1 MAKKAV
7 KECKPLEHTLEN
19 ELRANGYAVV
29 CGVDEAGRG
38 PLCGPV
44 VAAACV
50 LPPNVVP
57 EGLND
62 SKKLTPKKRELLFDR
77 IRECALAYC
86 IAEASVEEIDAMNIL
101 EADLLAMRRAIDGLG
116 IPADFALIDGNIAR
130 DFQIPARAVIGGD
143 AISPSIAAASILA
156 KVTRDRQCEELD
168 RLYPQ
173 YGIAKHK
180 GYGTK
185 AHMDALR
192 EYGPS
197 PIHRKQ
203 FIRFLDKDQ

>member
-1 MAKKAV
+1 MAKKTA

-19 ELRANGYAVV
+19 ELRAKGYAIV

-50 LPPNVVP
+50 LPPDFVP

-62 SKKLTPKKRELLFDR
+62 SKKLTPKKRVLLFDR
-77 IRECALAYC
+77 ICESALAYC
-86 IAEASVEEIDAMNIL
+86 IAEASVEEIDALNIL

-168 RLYPQ
+168 QLYPQ

-185 AHMDALR
+185 AHMEALR
-192 EYGPS
+192 AYGPS

-203 FIRFLDKDQ
+203 FIRFLDKEE

>member
-1 MAKKAV
+1 M
-7 KECKPLEHTLEN
+7 LEYTLET
-19 ELRANGYAVV
+19 AAADAGYKVI

-44 VAAACV
+44 AAAACV
-50 LPPNVVP
+50 LPAGLVI

-62 SKKLTPKKRELLFDR
+62 SKKLTEKKRDILFDV
-77 IRECALAYC
+77 IKKEAVTYSIAL
-86 IAEASVEEIDAMNIL
+86 ASVEEINEYNIL
-101 EADLLAMRRAIDGLG
+101 EATLLAMRRAIMGLSV
-116 IPADFALIDGNIAR
+116 PADYALVDGNIFR
-130 DFQIPARAVIGGD
+130 DFPIPGQSVVHGD
-143 AISPSIAAASILA
+143 ATSPSIAAASILA
-156 KVTRDRQCEELD
+156 KVTRDRICLELD
-168 RLYPQ
+168 EKYPG

-192 EYGPS
+192 ELGPT

-203 FIRFLDKDQ
+203 FIRFLDK

>member
-1 MAKKAV
+1 M
-7 KECKPLEHTLEN
+7 LEYKLEA
-19 ELRANGYAVV
+19 ELEAEGYTAI

-44 VAAACV
+44 VAAACI
-50 LPPNVVP
+50 LPTGLVI

-62 SKKLTPKKRELLFDR
+62 SKKLTAKKREQIFDW
-77 IRECALAYC
+77 ICENAIAYS
-86 IAEASVEEIDAMNIL
+86 IAEASVEEIDSLNIL
-101 EADLLAMRRAIDGLG
+101 EADLLAMRRAIDGLKV
-116 IPADFALIDGNIAR
+116 PADFALIDGNIAR
-130 DFQIPARAVIGGD
+130 DFQIPARAVIKGD

-156 KVTRDRQCEELD
+156 KVTRDRGCEALD
-168 RLYPQ
+168 RAYPQ

-192 EYGPS
+192 TYGPS

-203 FIRFLDKDQ
+203 FIRFLDKEKE

>member
-1 MAKKAV
+1 M
-7 KECKPLEHTLEN
+7 PDYSIEHEYY
-19 ELRANGYAVV
+19 EKGFKVV

-50 LPPNVVP
+50 LPEGLYI

-62 SKKLTPKKRELLFDR
+62 SKKLTEKKREALFE
-77 IRECALAYC
+77 IICESAVTYS
-86 IAEASVEEIDAMNIL
+86 IAQASVEEIDSMNIL
-101 EADLLAMRRAIDGLG
+101 EADLLAMRRAIEGLS
-116 IPADFALIDGNIAR
+116 PAADIALIDGNIAR
-130 DFQIPARAVIGGD
+130 DFPIPASAVVKGD
-143 AISPSIAAASILA
+143 SVSMSIAAASVLA
-156 KVTRDRQCEELD
+156 KVTRDRMCLELD
-168 RLYPQ
+168 KMYPE

-185 AHMDALR
+185 VHMDALKK
-192 EYGPS
+192 YGPS

-203 FIRFLDKDQ
+203 FIRFLDKEDAKL

>member
-1 MAKKAV
+1 MLDYQ
-7 KECKPLEHTLEN
+7 LEEALQN
-19 ELRANGYAVV
+19 EGYQSI

-44 VAAACV
+44 FAAACILPMGLV
-50 LPPNVVP
+50 L

-62 SKKLTPKKRELLFDR
+62 SKKLTPKKREKLFEE
-77 IRECALAYC
+77 ICENAIAYC
-86 IAEASVEEIDAMNIL
+86 IASASVEEIDSLNIL
-101 EADLLAMRRAIDGLG
+101 EADLLAMRRAIDGLSVK
-116 IPADFALIDGNIAR
+116 ADMALIDGNIAR
-130 DFQIPARAVIGGD
+130 DFQIPARAIIKGD
-143 AISPSIAAASILA
+143 AISPNIAAASILA
-156 KVTRDRQCEELD
+156 KVARDRDCIALD

-185 AHMDALR
+185 QHVAALR
-192 EYGPS
+192 TYGPS

-203 FIRFLDKDQ
+203 FIRFLDHEKND